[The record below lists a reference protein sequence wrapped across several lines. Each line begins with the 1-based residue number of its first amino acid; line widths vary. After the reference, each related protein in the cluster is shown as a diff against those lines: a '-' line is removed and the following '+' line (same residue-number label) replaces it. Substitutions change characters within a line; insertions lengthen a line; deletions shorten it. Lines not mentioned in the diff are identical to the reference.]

1 MFSPSCLA
9 SIKTR
14 FLYLVVLLYMLLPS
28 SLWAIDLVEGKVQL
42 HGFLSQGYLDSK
54 DNDFLGDTQ
63 NGTFRFSEIG
73 LNINAQLTDKF
84 RLGGQALYSHL
95 PIHSSGKLYAD
106 WLVAEYHFSDPLGA
120 RLGKIKMPMG
130 LYNMERDS
138 DFLRPLIFLPQS
150 IYDETRRDS
159 WQAHW
164 GGEIY
169 GNLLL
174 SKLGNLDYQLF
185 GGQIHYDD
193 DSLATLAATEIVIRY
208 NKATSGT
215 LTTEALTRENNYVY
229 GGALFLNTSLEGLRG
244 ALTFLALEDESWI
257 NDIQVSSLRVK
268 SKLVASLEYTWR
280 QFSVVS
286 EYSETDRRQ
295 EQFNITT
302 LDGRSRAWY
311 LLLSYSPIEVV
322 TLSLLYDE
330 YYRLIKNRHE
340 PVGTR
345 NLYPWRKDFAVV
357 LRYDITENWTFKTE
371 WHTIDGTAFYMN
383 YFNPEGAERY
393 WQYGALKLTFNF

>member
-1 MFSPSCLA
+1 MLSSCLPCKRTH
-9 SIKTR
+9 I
-14 FLYLVVLLYMLLPS
+14 LNLVVLLFVFLPS
-28 SLWAIDLVEGKVQL
+28 SLWAIDLADGKVQI
-42 HGFLSQGYLDSK
+42 HGFFSQGYLDST
-54 DNDFLGDTQ
+54 DNNFLGDTQ

-73 LNINAQLTDKF
+73 LNINAQLTEKF
-84 RLGGQALYSHL
+84 RIGSQALYAHL
-95 PIHSSGKLYAD
+95 PVHGSGKLYAD
-106 WLVAEYHFSDPLGA
+106 WLVAEYHFADPLGV

-169 GNLLL
+169 GNLFLG
-174 SKLGNLDYQLF
+174 KLGDMDYQLF

-208 NKATSGT
+208 SKETSEN
-215 LTTEALTRENNYVY
+215 LFIEDLSRENNYVY
-229 GGALFLNTSLEGLRG
+229 GAALFFNTSVEGLRG

-257 NDIQVSSLRVK
+257 HDIQVSSLRVK

-280 QFSVVS
+280 QFSVVT
-286 EYSETDRRQ
+286 EYSEADRRQ

-311 LLLSYSPIEVV
+311 LLLSYSPIEEV

-330 YYRLIKNRHE
+330 YYRLIGNRHE

-345 NLYPWRKDFAVV
+345 NIYPWRKDLAAT
-357 LRYDITENWTFKTE
+357 LRYDITESWTFKAE

-383 YFNPEGAERY
+383 YFNLDGSERY